1 MPAHSALGKEA
12 ANDPPKG
19 EKAVIEDKA
28 GLELLKTKQDI
39 DKHIVYSEC
48 LCIYSHAYMRLLYI
62 YIYIYTY
69 IFIYQHHSST
79 QV

>member
-39 DKHIVYSEC
+39 PNHILS
-48 LCIYSHAYMRLLYI
+48 R
-62 YIYIYTY
+62 
-69 IFIYQHHSST
+69 SST
-79 QV
+79 RHTHTNTPRAFIISWLDIGMMNT